1 MLLGKYITM
10 NNYEKLMLI
19 KAMLH
24 ELLKISGRKP
34 GDVSKL
40 LDEVIEDVKPV
51 YK

>member
-1 MLLGKYITM
+1 M